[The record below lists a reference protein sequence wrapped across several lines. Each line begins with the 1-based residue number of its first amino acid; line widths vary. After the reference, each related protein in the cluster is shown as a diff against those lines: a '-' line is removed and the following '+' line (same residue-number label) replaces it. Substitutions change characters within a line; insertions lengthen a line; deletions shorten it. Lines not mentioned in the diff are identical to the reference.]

1 MLLKLGAGDLPA
13 SDEAAG
19 EAATRPT
26 VATMVVASAASLIL
40 VLRPM
45 VVLLPVWCLC
55 GADPEPRMKHGASAG
70 KFGSPDRP

>member
-1 MLLKLGAGDLPA
+1 
-13 SDEAAG
+13 
-19 EAATRPT
+19 